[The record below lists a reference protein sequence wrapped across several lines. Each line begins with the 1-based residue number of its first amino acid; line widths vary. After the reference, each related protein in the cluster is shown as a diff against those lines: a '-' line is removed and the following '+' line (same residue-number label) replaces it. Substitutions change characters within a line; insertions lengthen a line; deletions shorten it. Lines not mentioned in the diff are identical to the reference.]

1 MQAILILT
9 TLIHSEGEGAFAYSF
24 SAASIAEEQS
34 MTVYKARKLLKEL
47 REFGLIYRMGNRY
60 MFTMG
65 GWNIAH
71 DVIASAKR
79 VTKYK
84 GGE

>member
-9 TLIHSEGEGAFAYSF
+9 TIIHSVGQDAFAYSF
-24 SAASIAEEQS
+24 SAASIAEEQN

-60 MFTMG
+60 MFTMS

-71 DVIASAKR
+71 DVIASANR

>member
-1 MQAILILT
+1 
-9 TLIHSEGEGAFAYSF
+9 
-24 SAASIAEEQS
+24 
-34 MTVYKARKLLKEL
+34 
-47 REFGLIYRMGNRY
+47 